1 MMQLGSEGVFVGSG
15 IFNAQNPKKIAK
27 AIVKATTFYNDPAI
41 VAEVSEDL
49 GELMKGIEISQI
61 APENTLANRGW

>member
-1 MMQLGSEGVFVGSG
+1 MQLGSEGVFVGSG
-15 IFNAQNPKKIAK
+15 IFKSQNPEKIAK
-27 AIVKATTFYNDPAI
+27 AIVKATAYYNDAKI

-61 APENTLANRGW
+61 ASENILANRGW